1 MFAFL
6 KVIDFCI
13 TQKYVYFANQFI
25 IEMNKTKEIWIAGF
39 ALFSLFFGAGNLLLP
54 PLLGYK
60 AGDNWLWV
68 ILGFVITAVLI
79 PIIGI
84 LAHSKLQGT
93 LYDFGKKVSPTFS
106 LIYCVIVYII
116 SIAIPSPR
124 TASATYEV
132 AILPLL
138 EATNNSI
145 FKSIWSF
152 FTNLFRISD
161 SLLLS
166 FLYFSLVLVFVL
178 NRSKILNIIGKYLT
192 PFIVLILILVIGIGL
207 FSSDMVMNPSAFTT
221 PIVDGLL
228 EGYQTFDAIGAVVVG
243 GVVIISL
250 NLKGVNSFDE
260 KRELIKKA
268 GFIAGTGLLIMYA
281 GLIAVGAFY
290 GSEIFVDGSLS
301 SDMQRANLLRGI
313 SIATLGNIGNAFLS
327 TLIALACFTTA
338 VGIITG
344 TADYFKGLFNNSQK
358 VYVTTAV
365 VGCLV
370 GILVGQMDFHS
381 IIVIALPVL
390 MFIYPITI
398 VLILLNVLKDKY
410 ATPLVFK
417 TVVLVTFIF
426 SIPDFLGFIIPAE
439 NITGVKSLIPLSQY
453 HLGWVLPAMITFLVL
468 NLKRFR

>member
-1 MFAFL
+1 
-6 KVIDFCI
+6 
-13 TQKYVYFANQFI
+13 
-25 IEMNKTKEIWIAGF
+25 MNKTKEIWIAGF

-54 PLLGYK
+54 ALLGYN

-68 ILGFVITAVLI
+68 TLGFIITAVVI

-93 LYDFGKKVSPTFS
+93 LFDFGKKVSPTFS
-106 LIYCVIVYII
+106 LIYCVIVYLI

-124 TASATYEV
+124 TASATHEIAV
-132 AILPLL
+132 HPFFGTSPLL
-138 EATNNSI
+138 TSCVY
-145 FKSIWSF
+145 
-152 FTNLFRISD
+152 
-161 SLLLS
+161 
-166 FLYFSLVLVFVL
+166 FLLVLVFVL
-178 NRSKILNIIGKYLT
+178 NRSKILNLIGKYLT
-192 PFIVLILILVIGIGL
+192 PFIVLILVLVIGIGL
-207 FSSDMVMNPSAFTT
+207 FSSDMIMNPSTFTT

-260 KRELIKKA
+260 KKELIKKA
-268 GFIAGTGLLIMYA
+268 GFIAGTGLLVMYA

-290 GSEIFVDGSLS
+290 GSEIFVDGTLS
-301 SDMQRANLLRGI
+301 NDMQRANLLRGI
-313 SIATLGNIGNAFLS
+313 SISTLGNIGNAFLS
-327 TLIALACFTTA
+327 VLIALACFTTA

-344 TADYFKGLFNNSQK
+344 TADYFKGLFKDSQK
-358 VYVTTAV
+358 AYVITAV

-370 GILVGQMDFHS
+370 GVLVGQMDFHS

-398 VLILLNVLKDKY
+398 VLILLNVLNEKY
-410 ATPLVFK
+410 ATPLVFRA
-417 TVVLVTFIF
+417 VVLVTFIF

-439 NITGVKSLIPLSQY
+439 NLIGVKSLIPFSQY
-453 HLGWVLPAMITFLVL
+453 HLGWVIPAVIAFFVL
-468 NLKRFR
+468 NLKKFR